1 MMMKYLQRRYAV
13 SRKGAADII
22 KGSLCCAL
30 QNVSFMLPVC
40 LLYYLVGDIM
50 AGTLTAE
57 RIPFYAVGCIVAA
70 FFIVICTRLE
80 YDNTYLVTYVESG
93 VRRVGLAEKLRKI
106 PLSFFGKKDLA
117 DLTSSIMND

>member
-22 KGSLCCAL
+22 KGSLSCAL

-50 AGTLTAE
+50 AGTLTEE
-57 RIPFYAVGCIVAA
+57 RKW
-70 FFIVICTRLE
+70 
-80 YDNTYLVTYVESG
+80 
-93 VRRVGLAEKLRKI
+93 KLQ
-106 PLSFFGKKDLA
+106 G
-117 DLTSSIMND
+117 MG